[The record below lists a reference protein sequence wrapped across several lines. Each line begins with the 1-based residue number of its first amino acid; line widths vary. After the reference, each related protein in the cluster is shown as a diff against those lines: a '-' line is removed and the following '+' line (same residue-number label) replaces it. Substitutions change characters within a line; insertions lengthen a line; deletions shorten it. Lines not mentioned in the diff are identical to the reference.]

1 MQYLFKKILT
11 PFLLPMPVCLGIALV
26 GLYFLWFTERQRI
39 GKIFVSIGICSLLLL
54 SSVPLS
60 SFLLSPLETYYPVS
74 QSEISAKLIVV
85 LGGGCVPNPK
95 LPVMSQLTDPSVARL
110 VEGVRIYRLNP
121 GSRMIFTGRNVSSL
135 MADAAISLGVDKAD
149 IVIDSE
155 SKDTESEAKNV
166 KLLVKDRPF
175 VLVTSALHI
184 PRALALF
191 KKQGMTPYPVSAGY
205 LNKGTGELRA
215 DMIFPGPVALY
226 KSERA
231 VYEYMGLLWAKLRGQ
246 I

>member
-1 MQYLFKKILT
+1 
-11 PFLLPMPVCLGIALV
+11 MPVCLGIALV

-39 GKIFVSIGICSLLLL
+39 GKILVSIGICSLLLL

-60 SFLLSPLETYYPVS
+60 SVLLSPLETYYPVS

-85 LGGGCVPNPK
+85 LGGGCVPNPE

-110 VEGVRIYRLNP
+110 AEGVRIYRRNP

-149 IVIDSE
+149 IVIDAE

-166 KLLVKDRPF
+166 KLLVKDQPF

-205 LNKGTGELRA
+205 LNKGTGEWRA
-215 DMIFPGPVALY
+215 DMIFPGPVSLY

-231 VYEYMGLLWAKLRGQ
+231 VYEYMGLLWAKLRRQ